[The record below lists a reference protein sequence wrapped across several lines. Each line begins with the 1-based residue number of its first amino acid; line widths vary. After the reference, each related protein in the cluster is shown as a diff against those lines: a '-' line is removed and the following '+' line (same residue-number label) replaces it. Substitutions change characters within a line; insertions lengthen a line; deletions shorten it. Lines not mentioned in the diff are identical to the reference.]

1 MTFTA
6 DGHKHKHEDST
17 GETTMSSPNTNTN
30 SNSNSTPA
38 AISRAFTEAWVSHDM
53 DTVAGYVTDD
63 VTFDGPVGHS
73 VGRQAY
79 VEGLSK
85 FAQLVTGVKIL
96 AAFGDDTQALIMYE
110 LATPAF
116 GALTCAELHT
126 YRDGKIATD
135 LFTYDTFP
143 VRGGPAAA
151 AAAAQTPPSS
161 PASDE

>member
-1 MTFTA
+1 
-6 DGHKHKHEDST
+6 
-17 GETTMSSPNTNTN
+17 MSSP
-30 SNSNSTPA
+30 NSTPA

-53 DTVAGYVTDD
+53 DTVANHVTDD

-79 VEGLSK
+79 IEGLAK
-85 FAQLVTGVKIL
+85 FAQLATGVKIL

-110 LATPAF
+110 LTTGPF
-116 GALTCAELHT
+116 GTLTCAEWHT

-143 VRGGPAAA
+143 VRGGAAA
-151 AAAAQTPPSS
+151 ATAQPPAA
-161 PASDE
+161 PAPAE